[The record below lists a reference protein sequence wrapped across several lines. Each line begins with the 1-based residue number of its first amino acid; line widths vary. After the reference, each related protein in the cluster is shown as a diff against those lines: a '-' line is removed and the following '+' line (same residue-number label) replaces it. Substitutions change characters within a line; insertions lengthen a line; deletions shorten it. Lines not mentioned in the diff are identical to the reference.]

1 MNKNERERQE
11 RLPTFILLWFCL
23 DAIIALAP
31 PLYWLVNDHRMTLVL
46 GMPTT
51 LFYFISVAVC
61 IVGSLITAYIV
72 EEKQGAFE
80 L

>member
-1 MNKNERERQE
+1 MNKNEREMQRS
-11 RLPTFILLWFCL
+11 LPIFIIVWFYL

-31 PLYWLVNDHRMTLVL
+31 PIYWIVNDYRIMFIF
-46 GMPTT
+46 GMPAT

-61 IVGSLITAYIV
+61 IVCSLIAAYLV

-80 L
+80 S